1 MTTHDTLLL
10 IVAGVG
16 ALLLLAWFVW
26 RCVVALGDTTPW
38 DGEY

>member
-1 MTTHDTLLL
+1 MTTAELTLL
-10 IVAGVG
+10 IIAG

-26 RCVVALGDTTPW
+26 RCVVALGKTDEW

>member
-1 MTTHDTLLL
+1 MTDTLLL

-26 RCVVALGDTTPW
+26 RCVVALGKTDEWTG
-38 DGEY
+38 DY